1 MDESRNQSEK
11 FVKADPAEVERRM
24 DALLLE
30 AFQNWERETA
40 AARAECYLGAAN
52 LES

>member
-1 MDESRNQSEK
+1 VDEFENQSEE
-11 FVKADPAEVERRM
+11 FVEADPAEVERRM

-30 AFQNWERETA
+30 AFREWERDTA
-40 AARAECYLGAAN
+40 AARAKCYLGAAN